1 MPVTMAQS
9 MNAELP
15 FSPADYAKAVLNI
28 LEDAASER
36 THLQDAQRAV
46 VNILEDSA
54 TEKTRLH
61 DTQRAVVNILE
72 DAAGERSQLE
82 LMQKAILNVL
92 DDFGSEKLHLE
103 EMQKAVLNILD
114 DLAGEMG
121 ERTRLEARFRAL
133 LETAPD
139 AIVIVD
145 QAGRMVL
152 VNAQTE
158 KLFGYARSELLGQ
171 MVEILLPE
179 RFRGHHPQHR
189 MHFGSAPGVRA
200 MGSGLE
206 LYGLRKD
213 DSEFPTEILLSPLK
227 TDEGILISAAIRDV
241 SRTKDIEHQIR
252 ASLKEKEALLQEI
265 HHRVKNNLQIIASL
279 LSLQSGYISD
289 PQMLMK
295 FQESQ
300 GRIRSMALIHEKLYQ
315 SETLATVDLADYV
328 QSLVSILMRSY
339 TANAK
344 VTLETRLEPATVSI
358 DTALPVGLML
368 NELLTNALKYAFPNG
383 RPGLLLVV
391 LDATASGELA
401 LSVQDDGV
409 GLKPDFQF
417 EQATTLGLRLVRMF
431 ARQLHAEVT
440 LRSEPG
446 HTAFDI
452 RFKEAAQSRRD

>member
-1 MPVTMAQS
+1 MPAKMAHNVNTEQQ
-9 MNAELP
+9 
-15 FSPADYAKAVLNI
+15 FSTTDYVKAVLNI
-28 LEDAASER
+28 LEDAA
-36 THLQDAQRAV
+36 D
-46 VNILEDSA
+46 
-54 TEKTRLH
+54 EKTRLL

-72 DAAGERSQLE
+72 DAASERAL
-82 LMQKAILNVL
+82 LKLTQKAVLNIL
-92 DDFGSEKLHLE
+92 DDSGAEKLRLE

-121 ERTRLEARFRAL
+121 ERTRLEERFRAL

-139 AIVIVD
+139 AIVIVNE
-145 QAGRMVL
+145 AGRMVL

-158 KLFGYARSELLGQ
+158 KLFGYGRSELVGQ
-171 MVEILLPE
+171 VVEMLLPE
-179 RFRGHHPQHR
+179 RFRGGHPQHR
-189 MHFGSAPGVRA
+189 MRFGSDPGVRP

-213 DSEFPTEILLSPLK
+213 GSEFPTEILLSPLK
-227 TDEGILISAAIRDV
+227 TDEGTLVSAAIRDI

-252 ASLKEKEALLQEI
+252 TSLKEKEALLQEI

-328 QSLVSILMRSY
+328 QTLVTILMRTY

-344 VTLETRLEPATVSI
+344 VQLEFRLEPAVVSI
-358 DTALPVGLML
+358 DTAVPVGLML
-368 NELLTNALKYAFPNG
+368 NELVTNALKYAFPNN
-383 RPGLLLVV
+383 RPGRLLVT
-391 LDATASGELA
+391 LGAGTDGQFILH
-401 LSVQDDGV
+401 VQDDGV
-409 GLKPDFQF
+409 GLAPDFQL
-417 EQATTLGLRLVRMF
+417 EQAKTLGLRLVRMF
-431 ARQLHAEVT
+431 TKQLRADVT

-446 HTAFDI
+446 HTAFNI
-452 RFKEAAQSRRD
+452 RFKEAATKSP